1 MDVLDIHK
9 TNSDWIV
16 LITQIIIFTLDL
28 IRRVFFLLLLILKL
42 IRVLIR
48 FLYEAIRVLSRYVH
62 RVYSYLG
69 EIRSMFSESDRP
81 SVD

>member
-16 LITQIIIFTLDL
+16 LITQIIIFTLDI

-48 FLYEAIRVLSRYVH
+48 FMYEAIRVFSRYVH